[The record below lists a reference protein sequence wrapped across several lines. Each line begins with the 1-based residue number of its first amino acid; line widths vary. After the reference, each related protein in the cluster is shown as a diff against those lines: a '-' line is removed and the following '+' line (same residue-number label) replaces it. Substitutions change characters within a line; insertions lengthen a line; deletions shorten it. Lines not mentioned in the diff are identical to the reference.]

1 MAELSTPMENRQ
13 ISNSKAADYLN
24 ARRRHW
30 DAMASVRD
38 VKNWSGGYY
47 HWRLGEI
54 YRFLCAPGQRVM
66 AIECGTDHG
75 LADAR
80 PGCGFYRYGNGP
92 VEMESALKQRD
103 FTHLIIHHDLF
114 NHCAKANFAI

>member
-1 MAELSTPMENRQ
+1 MPGDATGTPWRLLGME
-13 ISNSKAADYLN
+13 KL
-24 ARRRHW
+24 
-30 DAMASVRD
+30 V
-38 VKNWSGGYY
+38 GGGVYY
-47 HWRLGEI
+47 HRRLGDI

-66 AIECGTDHG
+66 AIECGTDHE

-92 VEMESALKQRD
+92 VEMESALKQQD